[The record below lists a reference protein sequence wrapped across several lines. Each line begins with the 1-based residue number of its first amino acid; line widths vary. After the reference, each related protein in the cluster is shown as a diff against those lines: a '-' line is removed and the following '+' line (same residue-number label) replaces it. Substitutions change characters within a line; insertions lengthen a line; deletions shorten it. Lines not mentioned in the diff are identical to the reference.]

1 MIWSGRRDSN
11 PRPQPWQGC
20 ALPLSYARAPAIR
33 LSKRV
38 RAAVQEGL
46 RLHSDEPDAD
56 HTPPRRH
63 GAGLH
68 ISPVRNIYAPTDD
81 QNGRNTMDMLIGQK
95 TGAQKKPGQRTPA
108 QNPPRGGP
116 GGIAGVASDEMIV
129 DGTEKT
135 FMQDVIE
142 ASRSTP
148 VLVDFWATWCGPCK
162 QLTPAL
168 EKVTRAAG
176 GRIKLVKIDIDA
188 NRALVQQLAQ
198 IGLPLQSVPTVA
210 AFWQGQVA
218 DLFQGALPESEIKRF
233 VESLLKLAGGVMPA
247 ADLLA
252 EARVAME
259 AERFEEAG
267 GLFSALLQDDP
278 ENPAAWAGLIRVL
291 MALGQE
297 DQARDALE
305 QIPPAITDHA
315 EINGARSALL
325 LAEEGRRASSQLGE
339 FERRLAAN
347 ADDHQARYDLAAALN
362 AGGRRA
368 EAAEALLHIIKQDR
382 AWNDDAARLQLLK
395 LFEAWGLTDPAT
407 LAARRKLSAL
417 LFR

>member
-1 MIWSGRRDSN
+1 
-11 PRPQPWQGC
+11 
-20 ALPLSYARAPAIR
+20 
-33 LSKRV
+33 
-38 RAAVQEGL
+38 
-46 RLHSDEPDAD
+46 
-56 HTPPRRH
+56 
-63 GAGLH
+63 
-68 ISPVRNIYAPTDD
+68 
-81 QNGRNTMDMLIGQK
+81 MDMLIGQK
-95 TGAQKKPGQRTPA
+95 GGGQKGGQKMPAPNAAMRSVPAGAAARSA
-108 QNPPRGGP
+108 
-116 GGIAGVASDEMIV
+116 DDMIV
-129 DGTEKT
+129 NGTQQT

-142 ASRSTP
+142 ASRSIP

-233 VESLLKLAGGVMPA
+233 VESLLKLAGGAMPA

-252 EARVAME
+252 EARAAME
-259 AERFEEAG
+259 AERFEDAG
-267 GLFSALLQDDP
+267 TLFSALLQDDP

-305 QIPPAITDHA
+305 QVPPALMEHP
-315 EINGARSALL
+315 EVSGARSALA
-325 LAEEGRRASSQLGE
+325 LAEEGRKASSQLSQ
-339 FERRLAAN
+339 FERRLAADP
-347 ADDHQARYDLAAALN
+347 ADHQARYDLAAALN
-362 AGGRRA
+362 ASGKRA
-368 EAAEALLHIIKQDR
+368 EAADALLHLIKHDR

-395 LFEAWGLTDPAT
+395 LFEAWGLADPAT

-417 LFR
+417 LFS